1 MIMPFIIRSRSVL
14 SGTRIPNME
23 IEQTAQNL
31 PVLSL
36 ETLLILPTRLS
47 PDLDGSA
54 GTNRAEC
61 ASCQIAAK
69 NDIEAI
75 CVWLAEYRHSPHTL
89 RSYQKEVLRL
99 LFWAIELR
107 RKPLS
112 SLTRED
118 FLLFEAFL
126 SDPDSRLS
134 LTQQISSKPAG
145 RAPRLSAQSRQQ
157 AIGILSNLLNYL
169 VSAGY
174 LAANPLALRRG
185 RRRRVQEF
193 KRPERILDEE
203 LWNFVLESI
212 ELWPKNTPRQLQHY
226 ERSRWTIRF
235 LYSTA
240 LRASEAAGAKASDF
254 YLQRGRWWLR
264 VKGKGGDEGNVPVSD
279 DLMDGFARYRQFLGY
294 SSESFYG
301 DSNPVI
307 MQIGAQAGHHLTA
320 TAVYLITKEI
330 FRRASIYRELAD
342 PAGAA
347 TLARASTHW
356 IRHTAAS
363 HQANAGVDLRFV
375 QENLRHASLQ
385 TTSIYLHAQDDQR
398 HAQATGQ
405 EPASQVTPCLD

>member
-1 MIMPFIIRSRSVL
+1 MIRSFIIKNSSVL

-36 ETLLILPTRLS
+36 QTLLILPTRLS

-54 GTNRAEC
+54 GANRAEC

-75 CVWLAEYRHSPHTL
+75 CVWLAEYRDSPHTL
-89 RSYQKEVLRL
+89 RSYQKEVSRL
-99 LFWAIELR
+99 LFWAIESR

-134 LTQQISSKPAG
+134 LIQQISSKPAG

-157 AIGILSNLLNYL
+157 AIGILSNLFNYL
-169 VSAGY
+169 V
-174 LAANPLALRRG
+174 
-185 RRRRVQEF
+185 
-193 KRPERILDEE
+193 
-203 LWNFVLESI
+203 
-212 ELWPKNTPRQLQHY
+212 
-226 ERSRWTIRF
+226 
-235 LYSTA
+235 
-240 LRASEAAGAKASDF
+240 
-254 YLQRGRWWLR
+254 
-264 VKGKGGDEGNVPVSD
+264 
-279 DLMDGFARYRQFLGY
+279 
-294 SSESFYG
+294 
-301 DSNPVI
+301 
-307 MQIGAQAGHHLTA
+307 AQAGHHLTA
-320 TAVYLITKEI
+320 TAVCLITKEI